1 MVEAALM
8 QQLHLQDNFMEHK
21 QQRVGADFGSGENQT
36 EMRPAFH
43 PPFACSFRC
52 SFPFCFSSGFIKKH
66 QYFGESGKVWS

>member
-36 EMRPAFH
+36 EM
-43 PPFACSFRC
+43 
-52 SFPFCFSSGFIKKH
+52 
-66 QYFGESGKVWS
+66 